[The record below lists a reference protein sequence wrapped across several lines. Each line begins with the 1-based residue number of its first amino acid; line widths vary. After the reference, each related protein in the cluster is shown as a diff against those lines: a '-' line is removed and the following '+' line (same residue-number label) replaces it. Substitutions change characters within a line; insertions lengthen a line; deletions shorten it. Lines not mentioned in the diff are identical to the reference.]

1 MITRSRCLL
10 AAAAAVSGLALA
22 GCAASSSPPAGSPS
36 ASGSAA
42 SSASSARPA
51 STTSAASSASAS
63 AVAAA
68 PASSPSRPVN
78 PGGPMARAT
87 GQAVAECTSAQ
98 LKVAYTSNAQIRDGA
113 LDGMSHAD
121 SVITFTNVSSATCR
135 TQGYP
140 GVAALDAAGHQ
151 IMQAVRGRTA
161 TGQTPLIVLAPGQ
174 VASAEITGNTASCTT
189 LTKVAAFLVTAPDQ
203 RTSIHLA
210 GAHDFC
216 LNSLGI
222 DPLQRGDAGG
232 LPL

>member
-22 GCAASSSPPAGSPS
+22 GCAAGSSSPAGSPS
-36 ASGSAA
+36 ARGSAA
-42 SSASSARPA
+42 SA
-51 STTSAASSASAS
+51 STAS
-63 AVAAA
+63 AA
-68 PASSPSRPVN
+68 PAAAGPSASPSNPVN

-87 GQAVAECTSAQ
+87 GQAIAECTTAQ

-151 IMQAVRGRTA
+151 IKQAARGQA
-161 TGQTPLIVLAPGQ
+161 ANSKIPLIVLAPGQ

-189 LTKVAAFLVTAPDQ
+189 LTKVAAFLVTVPNQ
-203 RTSIHLA
+203 RTSTRLA
-210 GAHDFC
+210 GSHEFC

-222 DPLQRGDAGG
+222 APLQLGNAAG
-232 LPL
+232 LSL

>member
-1 MITRSRCLL
+1 MITWSRCLL
-10 AAAAAVSGLALA
+10 AAAAAAVSGLTLA
-22 GCAASSSPPAGSPS
+22 GCAAGSPALAGSPS

-42 SSASSARPA
+42 ATPA
-51 STTSAASSASAS
+51 GPAHPVS
-63 AVAAA
+63 AA
-68 PASSPSRPVN
+68 PAAAGPAVSPSRSIN

-87 GQAVAECTSAQ
+87 GQAAAECTAAQ
-98 LKVAYTSNAQIRDGA
+98 LRVAYTGNAQIRDGA

-151 IMQAVRGRTA
+151 LKQAVRGRPT
-161 TGQTPLIVLAPGQ
+161 TGQIPLIVLAPGQ

-189 LTKVAAFLVTAPDQ
+189 LTKIAAFLVTVPDQ
-203 RTSIHLA
+203 RTSTRLP

-216 LNSLGI
+216 LGSLGI
-222 DPLQRGDAGG
+222 GPLQRGDAAG
-232 LPL
+232 LSF

>member
-1 MITRSRCLL
+1 MITWSRGLL
-10 AAAAAVSGLALA
+10 AAAAAAVSGLALA
-22 GCAASSSPPAGSPS
+22 GCAAGSPASAGSPG

-42 SSASSARPA
+42 ATPA
-51 STTSAASSASAS
+51 GPAHPVRHATPAAS
-63 AVAAA
+63 
-68 PASSPSRPVN
+68 PSMSIN

-87 GQAVAECTSAQ
+87 GQAVAKCTTAQ
-98 LKVAYTSNAQIRDGA
+98 LKVAYTGNAQIRNGA

-151 IMQAVRGRTA
+151 LKQAVRGRA
-161 TGQTPLIVLAPGQ
+161 STGQIPPIVLAPGQ

-189 LTKVAAFLVTAPDQ
+189 LTKIAAFLVTVPDQ
-203 RTSIHLA
+203 RTSTRLP

-216 LNSLGI
+216 LGSLGI
-222 DPLQRGDAGG
+222 GPLQRGDAAG
-232 LPL
+232 LSF

>member
-1 MITRSRCLL
+1 MITWSRCLL
-10 AAAAAVSGLALA
+10 AAAAAAVSGLTLA
-22 GCAASSSPPAGSPS
+22 GCAAGSPAPAGSPS

-42 SSASSARPA
+42 
-51 STTSAASSASAS
+51 
-63 AVAAA
+63 AA
-68 PASSPSRPVN
+68 PAVSPSSSIN

-87 GQAVAECTSAQ
+87 GQAAAECTTAQ
-98 LKVAYTSNAQIRDGA
+98 LRVAYTGNAQIRDGA

-151 IMQAVRGRTA
+151 IRQAVRGRTA

-189 LTKVAAFLVTAPDQ
+189 LTKVAAFLITAPDQ